1 MKKLRQLL
9 IASLFIFCQFSK
21 IEAQITSSSINGK
34 ITDSKGETLP
44 GVAIIAMHLPTGLK
58 YATQADANG
67 KYFIP
72 NMNSGGPYTVKTSF
86 IGYKESVKENI
97 ILSLGEN
104 QKISFQLA
112 ESTTNLAEV
121 AITANLEDN
130 KTGTGTRVSQEQIQ
144 NLPTLSRSITD
155 FTKLTPQ
162 SSNNSFAG
170 TNFRY
175 NNVAVDGAVNND
187 AIGFSPSLGGV
198 GGTSNMPGS
207 STRTNPISLDALQD
221 MSVSIAPYDVKLGN
235 FTGGSINAVT
245 KSGTNLITGS
255 IYSFGR
261 NASITG
267 VDNAG
272 DKSKMPSS
280 YQDLQ
285 TGVSVGLPIIKDK
298 LFLFMNFENT
308 TRTEPLFY
316 GAGQNGSFMTSAI
329 ANQIN
334 DSLKSSTF
342 MPKNKYNPTGTYDP
356 GATTS
361 YNIFSKSNKLFARV
375 DWILN
380 DKNQLSLRNN
390 YVVSSSSNLERSATQ
405 FQFGNYDFV
414 QNNVNNSTVL
424 ELKTRL
430 NMNVANSLIGG
441 YTTIHDYRDPT
452 GAQFPQ
458 IQINNVNGTG
468 TVLLGS
474 NREADVFNMHQKT
487 FEITDN
493 LTVHKGRNII
503 TFGTHNELYSIDYG
517 FINSWNGRID
527 YNNLNDFLN
536 NDPARIRAIYSL
548 TDNSRSNNYDNPV
561 AKFNV
566 YMLSA
571 YTQDEISLRDNLKTT
586 IGLRV
591 DYTDVPVAPVTS
603 SLVTNAN
610 TDNNYGNTYTHN
622 QLPTLGGKVL
632 GQPLISPR
640 LGFNWDVLSN
650 KKLIVRGGSG
660 IFTGRIPFAWL
671 GYAYYNNGVNYGAF
685 DYKPATPTK
694 INIPTDPTT
703 FQSFN
708 TTVLNQ
714 PNRMEVDVI
723 DKNFKLPQIWRS
735 NIAFDIMLPDD
746 YKLTLEG
753 MYTQTITDVMFKQI
767 NLKDSVTYNPIDVN
781 NQQPVYLKGGTT
793 GQRVDNN
800 FSSVYMMTNTN
811 KGYRYSLTAQISKQF
826 KFGLNF
832 MAAYNYGQSLD
843 MSNGIR
849 NSYESNWQLNQALS
863 PNNPA
868 LAYSNFDI
876 RHRIVAT
883 TGYKK
888 EWNKKLT
895 SFLSFVFTGQSGTPF
910 SWTMN
915 SNKITNNGQQI
926 DLAYIPASQSEIN
939 LVSYTDASGNV
950 VTPQQQWNNLDSY
963 VSSQKTLSDS
973 RGHFTQRNGGR
984 TPWNNRLDMRFM
996 QEINFFIKEKKHTLQ
1011 ITCDIINLTNLI
1023 NSAWGYVYFVPD
1035 TQNSSAFFG
1044 LTPTGTKGANGNPNY
1059 TYTTPTTTPWSI
1071 DKLNSRSQMQ
1081 LGVRYMF

>member
-1 MKKLRQLL
+1 MKKLYQLV
-9 IASLFIFCQFSK
+9 IALFFIFSQFNK
-21 IEAQITSSSINGK
+21 IEAQVTSSSINGK
-34 ITDSKGETLP
+34 ITDGKGETLP
-44 GVAIIAMHLPTGLK
+44 GVAIIAIHVPTGFK
-58 YATQADANG
+58 YVVLTDLDG

-97 ILSLGEN
+97 TLSLGEN
-104 QKISFQLA
+104 QKINFQLH
-112 ESTTNLAEV
+112 ESTTDLAEV
-121 AITANLEDN
+121 VIKANLDDN
-130 KTGTGTRVSQEQIQ
+130 KTGAGTRVSSEQIQ
-144 NLPTLSRSITD
+144 SLPTLSRSITD

-175 NNVAVDGAVNND
+175 NNVAVDGAINND

-198 GGTSNMPGS
+198 SGTSNMPGS
-207 STRTNPISLDALQD
+207 STRTNPISLDAIQD
-221 MSVSIAPYDVKLGN
+221 VSVSIAPYDVKLGN
-235 FTGGSINAVT
+235 FTGGSINAIT
-245 KSGTNLITGS
+245 KSGTNQLTAS
-255 IYSFGR
+255 VYSFGR
-261 NASITG
+261 SAAITG
-267 VDNAG
+267 PDNAG
-272 DKSKMPSS
+272 DKSKMPNS
-280 YQDLQ
+280 YSDFQ
-285 TGVSVGLPIIKDK
+285 TGFSLGLPIIKDK
-298 LFLFMNFENT
+298 LFLFANYENT
-308 TRTEPLFY
+308 NRTEPLFY
-316 GAGQNGSFMTSAI
+316 GADQNGSFMTSTI
-329 ANQIN
+329 ANRIT

-342 MPKNKYNPTGTYDP
+342 MPKSAYNPTGVYDP
-356 GATTS
+356 GATAA
-361 YNIFSKSNKLFARV
+361 YNIFSKSNKFFARV
-375 DWILN
+375 DWNIN
-380 DKNQLSLRNN
+380 NSNQLSIRNN
-390 YVVSSSSNLERSATQ
+390 YVISSSSNLERSATQ
-405 FQFGNYDFV
+405 FQFGNYDFI

-430 NMNVANSLIGG
+430 SPNIANSLIGG
-441 YTTIHDYRDPT
+441 FTTIHDYRDPT
-452 GAQFPQ
+452 GTLFPQ

-474 NREADVFNMHQKT
+474 NREAGIFNMKQKT

-493 LTVHKGRNII
+493 ITIYKRKQVF
-503 TFGTHNELYSIDYG
+503 TFGTHNELYNIGYG

-527 YNNLNDFLN
+527 YNNLNDFYN
-536 NDPARIRAIYSL
+536 NDPARIRAIYNL
-548 TDNSRSNNYDNPV
+548 TDDTRATNYNNPV
-561 AKFNV
+561 AAFNV

-571 YTQDEISLRDNLKTT
+571 YAQDEISLRDNLKVTG
-586 IGLRV
+586 GLRI
-591 DYTDVPVAPVTS
+591 DYTDVPAAPATS
-603 SLVTNAN
+603 SLVTTAN
-610 TDNNYGNTYTHN
+610 IDNNYGNTYTHN
-622 QLPTLGGKVL
+622 QLPSLGGKIL
-632 GQPLISPR
+632 GQPQFSPR

-660 IFTGRIPFAWL
+660 VFTGRIPFAWL

-685 DYKPATPTK
+685 DYKPGTPVK
-694 INIPTDPTT
+694 INIPTDPSS

-708 TTVLNQ
+708 TNVLSQ
-714 PNRMEVDVI
+714 PNRTELDII
-723 DKNFKLPQIWRS
+723 DKNFKLPQIWRN
-735 NIAFDIMLPDD
+735 NIAFDIMLPGD

-753 MYTQTITDVMFKQI
+753 MYTQTISDVMFKQI
-767 NLKDSVTYNPIDVN
+767 NLKDSVTYNPNDVN
-781 NQQPVYLKGGTT
+781 HLQPIYIKGGNT

-811 KGYRYSLTAQISKQF
+811 QGYRYSLTAQISKQY
-826 KFGLNF
+826 KFGLNVS
-832 MAAYNYGQSLD
+832 AAYNYGKSYD

-883 TGYKK
+883 AGYKK

-895 SFLSFVFTGQSGTPF
+895 SYLSFVFTGQSGTPF

-915 SNKITNNGQQI
+915 SNKVTNNGQQI
-926 DLAYIPASQSEIN
+926 DLAYIPASQSDIN
-939 LVSYTDASGNV
+939 LVAYNDASGNV
-950 VTPQQQWNNLDSY
+950 VTPQQQWSNLDSY
-963 VSSQKTLSDS
+963 VNSQKTLSDS

-996 QEINFFIKEKKHTLQ
+996 QDFNFFIKEKKHTIQL
-1011 ITCDIINLTNLI
+1011 TCDIINFSNLL
-1023 NSAWGYVYFVPD
+1023 NKTWGYAYFVPD

-1071 DKLNSRSQMQ
+1071 DKLNSRWQMQ
-1081 LGVRYMF
+1081 IGARYTF

>member
-571 YTQDEISLRDNLKTT
+571 YTQDEISLRDNLKAT

-632 GQPLISPR
+632 GQPLLSPR